1 VNGLVSLLSASL
13 VIVVVIAAYLLPTLI
28 AWLRHA
34 SELAVVVIVNVALG
48 WTVLGWW
55 VALVLALRR
64 TASPVVQVVSQ
75 VNMSAPPPR
84 GHYAKMSS
92 SQTSGP
98 PASGR
103 H

>member
-1 VNGLVSLLSASL
+1 VNGFVSLLSASL
-13 VIVVVIAAYLLPTLI
+13 VIVVVIAAYLLPTLV
-28 AWLRHA
+28 AWLRPA

-55 VALVLALRR
+55 VALVLALRK
-64 TASPVVQVVSQ
+64 AAPPVVQVVSQ
-75 VNMSAPPPR
+75 VNVSAPPPR
-84 GHYAKMSS
+84 AHHAKMGS